1 MKPYELTLEEA
12 SKKLSQKKLSS
23 LELTTSVLQRIK
35 ETQPKLNSFVLVT
48 EEEALRTAKI
58 VDEKRAKGQK
68 LSSLAGI
75 PIGLK
80 DIFLTQGIQT
90 TCCSK
95 ILSNFIPPYDGTVV
109 RKLKE
114 NDFVLVG
121 KLNQDEFAMGS
132 SNENSFYGP
141 VKNPWDVE
149 RTPGGSSGGSAAA
162 VASDQCLGAFGTDT
176 GGSIR
181 QPASLSGVVGMK
193 PTYGRVSRYGIIA
206 FASSLDQVG
215 PFGKSVTDVALLL
228 HAVSGHDP
236 QDSTSANLPVPDYT
250 QFLKKDVK
258 GLCIGVPKEYF
269 MEGMQPSV
277 EKATREAIAH
287 IKKMGAKIIDLSLPH
302 TEYAVPTYYLIAT
315 AEASSNLAR
324 YDGVKYGYRAKA
336 QTLQEMYRK
345 TRGEGFGREVK
356 RRIILG
362 TFVLSSGYYDAY
374 YKKASQVRTLIKKDF
389 EEAFKK
395 CDLIVTPTSPTTAF
409 KLGEKVNDPLQMY
422 LSDIFTISTNLA
434 ALPGLVL
441 PCGFDEKNLPIGLQI
456 LGPHFKEEALF
467 HLAYAYEQST
477 DWHTR
482 KPKL

>member
-1 MKPYELTLEEA
+1 MMPYELTLEEA
-12 SKKLSQKKLSS
+12 SQKLSEKKLSS
-23 LELTTSVLQRIK
+23 LELTESVLQRIK
-35 ETQPKLNSFVLVT
+35 ETQSKLNSFVLVT
-48 EEEALRTAKI
+48 EEEALRTARL
-58 VDEKRAKGQK
+58 VDEKRAKGQN
-68 LSSLAGI
+68 LSPLAGI

-80 DIFLTQGIQT
+80 DIFLTKGIRT
-90 TCCSK
+90 TCCSR
-95 ILSNFIPPYDGTVV
+95 ILSNFIPPYDSTVV

-132 SNENSFYGP
+132 SNENSFYGA
-141 VKNPWDVE
+141 VKNPWDLE

-162 VASDQCLGAFGTDT
+162 VASDQCVGTFGTDT

-215 PFGKSVTDVALLL
+215 PFGKRVADAALLL
-228 HAVSGHDP
+228 KAVAGHDP
-236 QDSTSANLPVPDYT
+236 QDSTSANLAVPDYT
-250 QFLKKDVK
+250 KFLKKDVK
-258 GLCIGVPKEYF
+258 GLCVGVPKEYF
-269 MEGMQPSV
+269 VEGMQKDV
-277 EKATREAIAH
+277 EKVTREAIHH
-287 IKKMGAKIIDLSLPH
+287 IKKMGAKVIDISLPH
-302 TEYAVPTYYLIAT
+302 TEYAVPTYYLVAT

-374 YKKASQVRTLIKKDF
+374 YKKASQVRTLIRKDF

-395 CDLIVTPTSPTTAF
+395 CDLIVTPPSPTTAF
-409 KLGEKVNDPLQMY
+409 KLGEKLNDPLQMY

-441 PCGFDEKNLPIGLQI
+441 PCGFDSKGLPIGLQI
-456 LGPHFKEEALF
+456 LGPHFKEETIF

-477 DWHTR
+477 DWHKR
-482 KPKL
+482 KPSL

>member
-1 MKPYELTLEEA
+1 MKPYELTLKEA
-12 SKKLSQKKLSS
+12 SHRLSQKKISS
-23 LELTTSVLQRIK
+23 VELTESVLGRIK

-48 EEEALRTAKI
+48 EEEALKTAKN

-68 LSSLAGI
+68 LSALAGI
-75 PIGLK
+75 PIALK
-80 DIFLTQGIQT
+80 DIFLTQGIRT

-95 ILSNFIPPYDGTVV
+95 ILSNFFPPYDCTVV
-109 RKLKE
+109 KKLKE

-132 SNENSFYGP
+132 SNENSFYGS
-141 VKNPWDVE
+141 VKNPWDLE

-176 GGSIR
+176 GGSVR
-181 QPASLSGVVGMK
+181 QPASLSGVVGIK

-215 PFGKSVTDVALLL
+215 PLGKSVTDVALLL
-228 HAVSGHDP
+228 KAVAGYDP
-236 QDSTSANLPVPDYT
+236 HDSTSANLPVPDYT
-250 QFLKKDVK
+250 KFLKKDVK

-269 MEGMQPSV
+269 VEGMQPSV
-277 EKATREAIAH
+277 EKVTQEAIAH
-287 IKKMGAKIIDLSLPH
+287 LKKMGAKVIHISLPH

-336 QTLQEMYRK
+336 QTLQQMYRK

-356 RRIILG
+356 RRVMLG

-409 KLGEKVNDPLQMY
+409 KLGEKLDDPLQMY

-456 LGPHFKEEALF
+456 LGPHFKEETLF

-477 DWHTR
+477 DWHKR
-482 KPKL
+482 KPQV

>member
-1 MKPYELTLEEA
+1 MKPYELTIEEA
-12 SKKLSQKKLSS
+12 SKELSQKKLSS
-23 LELTTSVLQRIK
+23 LELTQAVIQRIK

-48 EEEALRTAKI
+48 EEEALKSARA
-58 VDEKRAKGQK
+58 VDEKRAQGQA
-68 LSSLAGI
+68 LSVLAGI

-80 DIFLTQGIQT
+80 DIFLTKGIRT

-95 ILSNFIPPYDGTVV
+95 ILSNFIPPYDSTVV

-141 VKNPWDVE
+141 VKNPWDLE
-149 RTPGGSSGGSAAA
+149 RTPGGSSGGSAVAIAA
-162 VASDQCLGAFGTDT
+162 DQCLGSFGTDT

-181 QPASLSGVVGMK
+181 QPASLSGVVGIK

-215 PFGKSVTDVALLL
+215 PFGKTVTDAALLL
-228 HAVSGHDP
+228 KAVAGHDP
-236 QDSTSANLPVPDYT
+236 CDSTSANLAVPDYT
-250 QFLKKDVK
+250 KFLKKDVK
-258 GLCIGVPKEYF
+258 GLKVGVPKEYF
-269 MEGMQPSV
+269 VEGIEQSV
-277 EKATREAIAH
+277 EKATREAIEH
-287 IKKMGAKIIDLSLPH
+287 MKKLGAKIVDISLPH
-302 TEYAVPTYYLIAT
+302 TEYAVPTYYLVAT

-336 QTLQEMYRK
+336 QTLQDMYRK

-356 RRIILG
+356 RRIMLG

-374 YKKASQVRTLIKKDF
+374 YKKASQVRTLIRKDF
-389 EEAFKK
+389 ESAFQK

-409 KLGEKVNDPLQMY
+409 KLGEKVDDPLQMY

-441 PCGFDEKNLPIGLQI
+441 PCGFDQKGLPIGLQI
-456 LGPHFKEEALF
+456 LGPHFKEEAIF

-477 DWHTR
+477 QWHTR
-482 KPKL
+482 KPPL

>member
-149 RTPGGSSGGSAAA
+149 APG
-162 VASDQCLGAFGTDT
+162 V
-176 GGSIR
+176 R
-181 QPASLSGVVGMK
+181 
-193 PTYGRVSRYGIIA
+193 
-206 FASSLDQVG
+206 
-215 PFGKSVTDVALLL
+215 
-228 HAVSGHDP
+228 
-236 QDSTSANLPVPDYT
+236 STSP
-250 QFLKKDVK
+250 
-258 GLCIGVPKEYF
+258 
-269 MEGMQPSV
+269 
-277 EKATREAIAH
+277 
-287 IKKMGAKIIDLSLPH
+287 
-302 TEYAVPTYYLIAT
+302 
-315 AEASSNLAR
+315 
-324 YDGVKYGYRAKA
+324 
-336 QTLQEMYRK
+336 
-345 TRGEGFGREVK
+345 GF
-356 RRIILG
+356 
-362 TFVLSSGYYDAY
+362 FSG
-374 YKKASQVRTLIKKDF
+374 
-389 EEAFKK
+389 
-395 CDLIVTPTSPTTAF
+395 P
-409 KLGEKVNDPLQMY
+409 
-422 LSDIFTISTNLA
+422 
-434 ALPGLVL
+434 
-441 PCGFDEKNLPIGLQI
+441 
-456 LGPHFKEEALF
+456 
-467 HLAYAYEQST
+467 
-477 DWHTR
+477 
-482 KPKL
+482 